1 MKLVAKDKATSWD
14 DNVSLFDQI
23 AFETKIFGSEFTL
36 FIVDVRITTDDD
48 GDNKE
53 IEYDKIE
60 LYKDGALYNGG
71 FSVCASA
78 VNQCLDMIEMLK
90 EKDPLN
96 LGFSL
101 KV

>member
-1 MKLVAKDKATSWD
+1 MILVAIDKTTSWD
-14 DNVSLFDQI
+14 DNVSIYDQI
-23 AFETKIFGSEFTL
+23 AFQTTIYGVDFTL
-36 FIVDVRITTDDD
+36 FIVDVKITTDDD